1 MQPTPRRLG
10 FGPQLRLRSKLQFD
24 AIYAGG
30 RRIDDRFFALRVK
43 PNGLAHP
50 RIGLAV
56 AVKTAGNAVAR
67 NRLRRQIR
75 ESFASRNLI
84 FRRSTSWW
92 PQNFPRVR
100 HQRQR
105 CVLASRPFGNA
116 SQRHA
121 LRPEISDSRVPARH
135 QPVPGAE
142 LPLLSVV
149 LAIRDRGHRS
159 TRLPARHV
167 AHDEAHFPLSPLA

>member
-1 MQPTPRRLG
+1 MLPTTRRLG

-75 ESFASRNLI
+75 ESFR
-84 FRRSTSWW
+84 
-92 PQNFPRVR
+92 
-100 HQRQR
+100 
-105 CVLASRPFGNA
+105 LAQF
-116 SQRHA
+116 
-121 LRPEISDSRVPARH
+121 D
-135 QPVPGAE
+135 
-142 LPLLSVV
+142 
-149 LAIRDRGHRS
+149 
-159 TRLPARHV
+159 LPAVDIVV
-167 AHDEAHFPLSPLA
+167 AAKFSAREAPATTLRASLATLWQRVATTCATS